1 VGKCGYGML
10 KMPKFIF
17 GGVNMILFV
26 IILIFIIIIIAAVV
40 SAKNTEEGNEQC
52 LAHLQSIN
60 FLVSK
65 KTEFGDIALYVD
77 DTNKKWAIK
86 TRRNEEVKIF
96 GYSDLLEFE
105 VYEDGNSIAKG
116 RAGSALVGG
125 LLFGVVG
132 AVVGGAGKKSI
143 SNTCKVL
150 QLRIRVNNLYCPEII
165 LDFINTETKKDSF
178 IYRTNFEIAKN
189 MAATLSYIHNSQA
202 SVV

>member
-1 VGKCGYGML
+1 ML
-10 KMPKFIF
+10 
-17 GGVNMILFV
+17 LLV
-26 IILIFIIIIIAAVV
+26 IILIIVFMVIAAVV
-40 SAKNTEEGNEQC
+40 SAKNTKEGNEQY

-86 TRRNEEVKIF
+86 TRKNDDVKIF
-96 GYSDLLEFE
+96 SYSDLTEFE

-165 LDFINTETKKDSF
+165 VNFISTEIKKDSMM
-178 IYRTNFEIAKN
+178 YRLDFEAAKN
-189 MAATLSYIHNSQA
+189 MAAILSYIHNSQTSA
-202 SVV
+202 V